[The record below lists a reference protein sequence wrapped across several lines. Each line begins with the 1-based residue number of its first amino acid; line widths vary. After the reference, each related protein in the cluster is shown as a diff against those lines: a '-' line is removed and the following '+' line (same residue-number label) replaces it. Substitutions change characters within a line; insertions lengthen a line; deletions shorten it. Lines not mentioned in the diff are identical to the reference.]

1 MMINCL
7 FLHQAEGLGYDP
19 KPKEK
24 KKVGQKNIYIY
35 IKYYIHKDFTQKHS
49 TSLRSELVY
58 FTFKFIP
65 FLLKPLYRRWSI
77 FNSNNKKP
85 ETDFG
90 EKKKKKKA
98 ITSGRNRFF
107 KMSKNKKDIVLRWTF
122 KKQTNKKKNKCKLK
136 QMRENISV
144 GGNAWLHWNIALCFM
159 EVFRRGSVN
168 KFVESTAI
176 RRLTPGGKKAS
187 FYPTQGQ

>member
-90 EKKKKKKA
+90 EKKKKKKKPLLQA
-98 ITSGRNRFF
+98 EIDF
-107 KMSKNKKDIVLRWTF
+107 L
-122 KKQTNKKKNKCKLK
+122 KCRK
-136 QMRENISV
+136 
-144 GGNAWLHWNIALCFM
+144 
-159 EVFRRGSVN
+159 
-168 KFVESTAI
+168 I
-176 RRLTPGGKKAS
+176 RKTLS
-187 FYPTQGQ
+187 

>member
-1 MMINCL
+1 MSVVIHERGHTENAPFKGPHQPFPAKVLTLSIIISSSHSAVMMINCL

-65 FLLKPLYRRWSI
+65 FLLKPLFRRWSI

-90 EKKKKKKA
+90 EKKKKKK
-98 ITSGRNRFF
+98 SHYFRQ
-107 KMSKNKKDIVLRWTF
+107 
-122 KKQTNKKKNKCKLK
+122 KQ
-136 QMRENISV
+136 I
-144 GGNAWLHWNIALCFM
+144 F
-159 EVFRRGSVN
+159 
-168 KFVESTAI
+168 
-176 RRLTPGGKKAS
+176 
-187 FYPTQGQ
+187 